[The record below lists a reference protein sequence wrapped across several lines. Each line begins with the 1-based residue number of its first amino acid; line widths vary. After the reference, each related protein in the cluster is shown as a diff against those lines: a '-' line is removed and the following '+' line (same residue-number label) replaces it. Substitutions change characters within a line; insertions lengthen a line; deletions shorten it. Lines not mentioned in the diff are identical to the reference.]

1 MKAFDT
7 SNLEEKVFFLSRK
20 TLINEFN
27 HFEGNMNIF
36 QPAIDISDSSLKKE
50 KEDIVNALNSL
61 VQSEK
66 PNQKGDKE

>member
-1 MKAFDT
+1 
-7 SNLEEKVFFLSRK
+7 
-20 TLINEFN
+20 
-27 HFEGNMNIF
+27 MNIF

>member
-1 MKAFDT
+1 M
-7 SNLEEKVFFLSRK
+7 SIFFLSRK

-66 PNQKGDKE
+66 PNQEGDQE

>member
-66 PNQKGDKE
+66 PNQKGDQL

>member
-1 MKAFDT
+1 MKAFDV

-66 PNQKGDKE
+66 PNQEGDQE

>member
-27 HFEGNMNIF
+27 HFEGNMSIF
-36 QPAIDISDSSLKKE
+36 QPAIDISDSSLRKE